1 MAQRRRKEQLMKRRQ
16 RRSIILCIV
25 GGISAM
31 LLSLFVCILIFGI
44 PSDSEPVSA
53 PVATLLPYDATQ
65 PFTASDLT
73 TAQMN
78 QLRTS
83 RRISISDGPRG
94 ISVGDSLDTLLSR
107 YPSTYTDVQ
116 TTGDLTGEQSNEEMI
131 LYCAQYFE
139 NQNGM
144 MTALPPRG
152 LITVDSGEIIVTLM
166 APTSAY
172 PAGTLEQYAQYE
184 HVYCIY
190 TVSPDTMTIQS
201 IVLGLSQ

>member
-1 MAQRRRKEQLMKRRQ
+1 MAQRRRKEQIMKRK
-16 RRSIILCIV
+16 RRKSIALCIA
-25 GGISAM
+25 GGIGAM
-31 LLSLFVCILIFGI
+31 LASLFICILIFGI
-44 PSDSEPVSA
+44 PSESEPVSA
-53 PVATLLPYDATQ
+53 PVATLIPYDATQ
-65 PFTASDLT
+65 PFTAGDLT
-73 TAQMN
+73 STQMN

-83 RRISISDGPRG
+83 GRISVSDGPRG
-94 ISVGDSLDTLLSR
+94 ISIGDSLDTLLSR
-107 YPSTYTDVQ
+107 YPSTYTDMQ
-116 TTGDLTGEQSNEEMI
+116 TTGELTGEQSNEEMI
-131 LYCAQYFE
+131 LYCADYFE
-139 NQNGM
+139 NQNGS

-172 PAGTLEQYAQYE
+172 PAGTLDNYSKYE

>member
-31 LLSLFVCILIFGI
+31 LFSLFVCILIFGI

-83 RRISISDGPRG
+83 GRISISDGPRG

-152 LITVDSGEIIVTLM
+152 LISVDSGEIIVTLM

-172 PAGTLEQYAQYE
+172 PAGTLANYSQYE

>member
-1 MAQRRRKEQLMKRRQ
+1 MAQRRRKEQIMKRKEHHT
-16 RRSIILCIV
+16 IALCIG

-31 LLSLFVCILIFGI
+31 LLSLVICIMVFGI
-44 PSDSEPVSA
+44 QSDSEPVSA

-65 PFTASDLT
+65 PFTASDIT
-73 TAQMN
+73 AAQMN

-83 RRISISDGPRG
+83 ERISVSDGPRG
-94 ISVGDSLDTLLSR
+94 VSVGDSLDTLLSR
-107 YPSTYTDVQ
+107 YPSTYTDMQ
-116 TTGDLTGEQSNEEMI
+116 TTGELTGEQSNEEMI
-131 LYCAQYFE
+131 LYCADYFE
-139 NQNGM
+139 NQNGS

-172 PAGTLEQYAQYE
+172 PAGTLDNYSKYE

-190 TVSPDTMTIQS
+190 TVSPDTMTIKS
-201 IVLGLSQ
+201 IVLGLSR

>member
-44 PSDSEPVSA
+44 PSDSEPVYA

-83 RRISISDGPRG
+83 GRISISDGPRG

-152 LITVDSGEIIVTLM
+152 LISVDSGEIIVTLM

-172 PAGTLEQYAQYE
+172 PAGTLANYSQYE

>member
-83 RRISISDGPRG
+83 GRISISDGPRG

-152 LITVDSGEIIVTLM
+152 LISVDSGAIIVTLM

-172 PAGTLEQYAQYE
+172 PAGTLANYSQYE

>member
-73 TAQMN
+73 AAQMN

-83 RRISISDGPRG
+83 GRISISDGPRG

-139 NQNGM
+139 NPNGM

-152 LITVDSGEIIVTLM
+152 LISVDSGEIIVTLM

-172 PAGTLEQYAQYE
+172 PAGTLANYSQYE

>member
-44 PSDSEPVSA
+44 PSDCEPVSA

-83 RRISISDGPRG
+83 GRISISDGPRG

-152 LITVDSGEIIVTLM
+152 LISVDSGEIIVTLM

-172 PAGTLEQYAQYE
+172 PAGTLANYSQYE

>member
-83 RRISISDGPRG
+83 GRIFISDGPRG

-152 LITVDSGEIIVTLM
+152 LISVDSGEIIVTLM

-172 PAGTLEQYAQYE
+172 PAGTLANYSQYE

-190 TVSPDTMTIQS
+190 TVSPDTVTIQS

>member
-83 RRISISDGPRG
+83 GRISISDGPRG

-152 LITVDSGEIIVTLM
+152 LISVDSGEIIVTLM

-172 PAGTLEQYAQYE
+172 PAGTLANYSQYE

>member
-31 LLSLFVCILIFGI
+31 LFSLFVCILIFGI

-83 RRISISDGPRG
+83 GRISISDGPRG

-152 LITVDSGEIIVTLM
+152 LISVDSGEIIVTLM

-172 PAGTLEQYAQYE
+172 PADTLANYSHYE